1 VRALEFRRHAP
12 RDPEADRLS
21 KDGQALA
28 LYIGRDLPGGYAAV
42 FTSPA
47 KRAAETAAYFM
58 RALGQQLPQIHGVS
72 DDLAS
77 NDPNTLARGVH
88 QIFAAIPDGARGLAI
103 GHTPLIETAVR
114 ALTGDEIAPLRECEG
129 VLLEEEDGQIRL
141 ATEYRRDTA

>member
-1 VRALEFRRHAP
+1 VRALELRRHAP
-12 RDPEADRLS
+12 RDPQEDRLS

-28 LYIGRDLPGGYAAV
+28 LHIGKNLPGGYVAV

-77 NDPNTLARGVH
+77 DDPQRLARGVN
-88 QIFAAIPDGARGLAI
+88 QIFEAIPDGGRGLAV
-103 GHTPLIETAVR
+103 GHTPLLETAVK
-114 ALTGDEIAPLRECEG
+114 ALTGETIEPLKECEG
-129 VLLEEEDGQIRL
+129 VLLEEEDGTVRL
-141 ATEYRRDTA
+141 ATEYRREDV

>member
-1 VRALEFRRHAP
+1 MKSLELRRHAP
-12 RDPEADRLS
+12 RDPEVDRLS

-28 LYIGRDLPGGYAAV
+28 LHIGKNLPGGYVAL

-77 NDPNTLARGVH
+77 DDPERLARGVN
-88 QIFAAIPDGARGLAI
+88 QILEAIPDGGRGLAV
-103 GHTPLIETAVR
+103 GHTPLLETAVR
-114 ALTGDEIAPLRECEG
+114 ELTGERIAPLKECEG
-129 VLLEEEDGQIRL
+129 VLLEEENGTIRL
-141 ATEYRRDTA
+141 AAEYRREDV

>member
-1 VRALEFRRHAP
+1 MRALELRRHAP
-12 RDPEADRLS
+12 RDPDADRLS

-28 LYIGRDLPGGYAAV
+28 LHIGKNLPGGYVAV

-77 NDPNTLARGVH
+77 DDPKRLARGVE
-88 QIFAAIPDGARGLAI
+88 QILESIPDGGRGLAI
-103 GHTPLIETAVR
+103 GHTPLLETAVQT
-114 ALTGDEIAPLRECEG
+114 LTGETIAPLRECEG

-141 ATEYRRDTA
+141 ATEYRRDVP

>member
-1 VRALEFRRHAP
+1 MKALELRRHAP
-12 RDPEADRLS
+12 READADRLS

-28 LYIGRDLPGGYAAV
+28 LYVGRDLPGGYSAV

-77 NDPNTLARGVH
+77 SDPNTLARGVH
-88 QIFAAIPDGARGLAI
+88 QIFEAIPEGGRGLAI
-103 GHTPLIETAVR
+103 GHTPLLETVVR
-114 ALTGDEIAPLRECEG
+114 ALTGEEIAPLRECEG
-129 VLLEEEDGQIRL
+129 VLLEEEDGAIRL
-141 ATEYRRDTA
+141 ATEYRRETV

>member
-1 VRALEFRRHAP
+1 MKSLEFRRHAP

-28 LYIGRDLPGGYAAV
+28 LYIGRDLPGGYSAV

-58 RALGQQLPQIHGVS
+58 RALSQQLPQIHGVS

-88 QIFAAIPDGARGLAI
+88 QIFAAIPDGGRGLAI
-103 GHTPLIETAVR
+103 GHTPLVETAVR
-114 ALTGDEIAPLRECEG
+114 ALTGEGIAPLRECEG
-129 VLLEEEDGQIRL
+129 VLLEEEDGVIRL
-141 ATEYRRDTA
+141 ATEYRRETV

>member
-1 VRALEFRRHAP
+1 MKSLELRRHAP
-12 RDPEADRLS
+12 RDPEVDRLS

-28 LYIGRDLPGGYAAV
+28 LHIGKNLPGGYVAV

-77 NDPNTLARGVH
+77 DDPKRLTRGVE
-88 QIFAAIPDGARGLAI
+88 QILEAIPDGGLGLAV
-103 GHTPLIETAVR
+103 GHTPLLENVVQ
-114 ALTGDEIAPLRECEG
+114 ALTGEKIAPLRECEG
-129 VLLEEEDGQIRL
+129 VLLEQEDGEVRL
-141 ATEYRRDTA
+141 VTEYRREGA

>member
-1 VRALEFRRHAP
+1 VRALELRRHAP
-12 RDPEADRLS
+12 RDPEVDRLS

-28 LYIGRDLPGGYAAV
+28 LHIGKNLPGGYVAV

-77 NDPNTLARGVH
+77 DDPERLVRGVK
-88 QIFAAIPDGARGLAI
+88 QIFDAIPDGGRGLAV
-103 GHTPLIETAVR
+103 GHTPLIEVAVQ
-114 ALTGDEIAPLRECEG
+114 ALTGEKIGSLKECEG
-129 VLLEEEDGQIRL
+129 VLLEEEDGDIRL
-141 ATEYRRDTA
+141 ATEYRREGV